1 MSAARHRKF
10 PDRPARSLMRW
21 SMVFRGRAAA
31 LRRHPSLRSK
41 DLHCESIAIAFASRT
56 APSRFSQAAGS
67 RSTRRVRG
75 RLQAAATSMIRLPK
89 SLPIS
94 WAQPG
99 EQSLGVWRIAAPD
112 RAEAASYRQ
121 LQFDLCHVAHRARY
135 KSDGFNQAKSRS
147 TCPRPMR
154 RARHL
159 NSGRR
164 TAPPPSIPERRT
176 RCAPSFTA
184 RT

>member
-56 APSRFSQAAGS
+56 APSRFLQAAGS

-94 WAQPG
+94 CGLSQVSKALASG
-99 EQSLGVWRIAAPD
+99 ELRRQIGRKLQATDSCNLIYVMWHIEPDTRVTVSIKQNPALHAHDQCGVRDTSI
-112 RAEAASYRQ
+112 Q
-121 LQFDLCHVAHRARY
+121 VA
-135 KSDGFNQAKSRS
+135 
-147 TCPRPMR
+147 
-154 RARHL
+154 
-159 NSGRR
+159 
-164 TAPPPSIPERRT
+164 ERRLPH
-176 RCAPSFTA
+176 PSRRGAQDA
-184 RT
+184 R